1 MKINVDEFKGLTN
14 TQKVLFKKSNTSN
27 KLFALAGDKVYR
39 VQQAIDLQKP
49 VVFVFESGC
58 LDGGCFINGNA
69 NNNTDIGAL

>member
-1 MKINVDEFKGLTN
+1 MKINVEEFKGLTN
-14 TQKVLFKKSNTSN
+14 TPKVLFKKSSTSG
-27 KLFALAGDKVYR
+27 KIFALAGDKIYR

-58 LDGGCFINGNA
+58 LDGGCFINGNQ